1 MSYDL
6 ISLNVWAPNVI
17 SIRIFLGPSISRV
30 SGPCVSLSRGPC
42 QSEAGKAAAQHS
54 GLSRVLAVPVVT
66 SPAPRA
72 PWPEVTKWENISAM
86 IRIKWTI
93 GEHFK
98 ITQTIRNL
106 LTPDSLCPLSSPWR
120 ALGAP
125 SSCLSS
131 LCISRST
138 ESQSQRPR
146 LAADQVR
153 DTGTA
158 LHVAIFDDFAG
169 LNETI
174 RVPLFLLLVAH
185 SHRSLCTPMRPGP
198 VLMRDYPPG
207 TNWFKHQKVVKT
219 LNPTLV
225 SHRAIKIQIG
235 YWNTRHAVIITSI
248 CKLPSC
254 KYKFSPQI
262 YLICWMD

>member
-72 PWPEVTKWENISAM
+72 PWPGVTKWENISAM

-106 LTPDSLCPLSSPWR
+106 LTPDSLCPR
-120 ALGAP
+120 HEEP
-125 SSCLSS
+125 SEL
-131 LCISRST
+131 
-138 ESQSQRPR
+138 RPR
-146 LAADQVR
+146 ACPRSASRGPRRARARGRASRQIR
-153 DTGTA
+153 WGTLGLLLA
-158 LHVAIFDDFAG
+158 LHVAIFDDLDG
-169 LNETI
+169 VE
-174 RVPLFLLLVAH
+174 
-185 SHRSLCTPMRPGP
+185 
-198 VLMRDYPPG
+198 
-207 TNWFKHQKVVKT
+207 
-219 LNPTLV
+219 
-225 SHRAIKIQIG
+225 
-235 YWNTRHAVIITSI
+235 WNN
-248 CKLPSC
+248 
-254 KYKFSPQI
+254 
-262 YLICWMD
+262 